1 MLEIKENE
9 IKLLEI
15 SAKDLSKE
23 LNQNKHA
30 LHVRM
35 KAFDHLLDN
44 DEEVQLHVLI
54 TRDKSDF
61 LDDFQTEV
69 MNGY

>member
-9 IKLLEI
+9 KMLLEI

-23 LNQNKHA
+23 LNENKDA
-30 LHVRM
+30 LQIRM

-44 DEEVQLHVLI
+44 NEEVQVHVLV
-54 TRDKSDF
+54 TRNSDDF
-61 LDDFQTEV
+61 LEDFQMEV
-69 MNGY
+69 MNRL